1 MGITLLTVWANV
13 SNLTL
18 RFLADFVSKY
28 LSQQQWK
35 CPLPKG
41 KPNDMYFY
49 SFGSS
54 RAFIEIKYNLH
65 ALPSIYYLYL
75 YKIIARKTVMYIQ
88 MQRFHIASN
97 FYTCPNCMHPLMPR
111 INFAFL
117 VGMIGQLY
125 VYRLGTSHNNPNYT
139 YIS

>member
-54 RAFIEIKYNLH
+54 WAFIEIKYNLH
-65 ALPSIYYLYL
+65 VLPSICYLYL
-75 YKIIARKTVMYIQ
+75 YKNNCKKNSKHTNVEIPHSLKFLYLSKMYAPT
-88 MQRFHIASN
+88 H
-97 FYTCPNCMHPLMPR
+97 
-111 INFAFL
+111 
-117 VGMIGQLY
+117 G
-125 VYRLGTSHNNPNYT
+125 
-139 YIS
+139 